1 MTTTVQAGPGT
12 AANLLFGPGANAAE
26 ALAQQ
31 ILSAPTG
38 LDQALERLPEA
49 TRHAA
54 VREAAAAAAGLLDVD
69 LDGLLLAGWR
79 AHRDLTGAARRT
91 LAVAGSTELVDLIR
105 HQVSV
110 AQEPSVAV
118 LVDGR
123 QVATIQLGLSV
134 DFDISALVAGIK
146 AGLLVAVHAGT
157 CDLTA
162 TLAIQGADVLT
173 ATSHFD
179 LPGVMRVSP
188 GIALLP
194 AADYPAAGPAR
205 PAGLLGADV
214 VVVFLDDVHGRLLR
228 GRAAGVDPDVARD
241 QVLLLN
247 RMGAFVLGHQPAG
260 PGVGAVV
267 QEQAVHV
274 LVPRLV
280 VVLDVLEVLVLIVIL
295 VEVEDGVGF
304 FFGQQLIQGLALGLL
319 VGGVTEPD
327 PGRPPLR
334 RYDATVQG
342 IVPRRAAQRVG
353 RVLDLGVLQVLGLM
367 AGLVR
372 HGSAPFC
379 QADQTNLS
387 RPGRTR
393 RFRRYRWLFPGTQAV
408 ASWPPSTTRTWPVM

>member
-12 AANLLFGPGANAAE
+12 ATNLLFGPGANAAE
-26 ALAQQ
+26 ALTRQ

-49 TRHAA
+49 TRQAA

-91 LAVAGSTELVDLIR
+91 LAAPGSTELVDLIR

-146 AGLLVAVHAGT
+146 AGLLVAIHSGT
-157 CDLTA
+157 CDVTA
-162 TLAIQGADVLT
+162 TLAIQGTDVLT
-173 ATSHFD
+173 ASSHLD

-188 GIALLP
+188 GIPLLP
-194 AADYPAAGPAR
+194 AGDYPAAGPAR
-205 PAGLLGADV
+205 PAALLGADV

-241 QVLLLN
+241 QVLFLV
-247 RMGAFVLGHQPAG
+247 RMGAFVLGHQAG

-280 VVLDVLEVLVLIVIL
+280 VVLDVLEVLVLVVIL
-295 VEVEDGVGF
+295 VEVEDRVGF
-304 FFGQQLIQGLALGLL
+304 LFGQQLIQGLALGLL
-319 VGGVTEPD
+319 GGGVTEPD

-372 HGSAPFC
+372 HGSAPFR

-393 RFRRYRWLFPGTQAV
+393 RFRRHRWLFPGL
-408 ASWPPSTTRTWPVM
+408 RR

>member
-38 LDQALERLPEA
+38 LDQALEQLPQA

-69 LDGLLLAGWR
+69 LDSLLLAGWR

-91 LAVAGSTELVDLIR
+91 LAVPGSTELVDLIR

-162 TLAIQGADVLT
+162 TLAIQGTDVLT

-179 LPGVMRVSP
+179 LPGVIRVSP

-214 VVVFLDDVHGRLLR
+214 VVVFLDDVHGRLLG
-228 GRAAGVDPDVARD
+228 GRAAAVDADIGGD
-241 QVLLLN
+241 QVLLLV
-247 RMGAFVLGHQPAG
+247 RMRALVLGDQPAG
-260 PGVGAVV
+260 SRVGAVV
-267 QEQAVHV
+267 EQQAVHV
-274 LVPRLV
+274 LVARV
-280 VVLDVLEVLVLIVIL
+280 VVLVRVLFFLLLFLFLVVAELGFGEVQ
-295 VEVEDGVGF
+295 GVVRLF
-304 FFGQQLIQGLALGLL
+304 LGQQLVQGLPFRLFLLG
-319 VGGVTEPD
+319 GAEPD

-334 RYDATVQG
+334 GHDAPVQR
-342 IVPRRAAQRVG
+342 IVAWGAVQRIGAVQDLE
-353 RVLDLGVLQVLGLM
+353 VLEILGLA

-372 HGSAPFC
+372 H
-379 QADQTNLS
+379 L
-387 RPGRTR
+387 
-393 RFRRYRWLFPGTQAV
+393 
-408 ASWPPSTTRTWPVM
+408 

>member
-12 AANLLFGPGANAAE
+12 ATNLLFGPGANAAE
-26 ALAQQ
+26 ALTRQ

-38 LDQALERLPEA
+38 LDQALERLPET
-49 TRHAA
+49 TRQAA

-91 LAVAGSTELVDLIR
+91 LAAPGSTELVDLIR

-146 AGLLVAVHAGT
+146 AGLLVAIHSGT
-157 CDLTA
+157 CDVTA
-162 TLAIQGADVLT
+162 TLAIQGTDVLT
-173 ATSHFD
+173 ASSHLD

-188 GIALLP
+188 GIPLLP
-194 AADYPAAGPAR
+194 AGDYPAAGPAR
-205 PAGLLGADV
+205 PAALLGADV

-241 QVLLLN
+241 QVLFLV
-247 RMGAFVLGHQPAG
+247 RMGAFVLGHQPG

-280 VVLDVLEVLVLIVIL
+280 VVLDVFEVLVLVVIV
-295 VEVEDGVGF
+295 VEVEDRVGF
-304 FFGQQLIQGLALGLL
+304 LFGQQLIQGLAFGLL
-319 VGGVTEPD
+319 GGGVAEPD

-353 RVLDLGVLQVLGLM
+353 RVLDLGVLQVFGLM

-372 HGSAPFC
+372 HGSAPFR

-393 RFRRYRWLFPGTQAV
+393 RFRRHRWLFPGTQAV

>member
-26 ALAQQ
+26 ALARQ

-79 AHRDLTGAARRT
+79 AHHDLTGAARRT
-91 LAVAGSTELVDLIR
+91 LAVPGSTELVDLIR

-134 DFDISALVAGIK
+134 DFDISALVAGVK

-162 TLAIQGADVLT
+162 TLAIQGTDVLT

-194 AADYPAAGPAR
+194 AGDYPAAGPAR
-205 PAGLLGADV
+205 PAGLLRADV
-214 VVVFLDDVHGRLLR
+214 VVVFLDDVHGGFLG
-228 GRAAGVDPDVARD
+228 GRAAAVDTDVGGH
-241 QVLLLN
+241 QVLLLV
-247 RMGAFVLGHQPAG
+247 RMGALVLGDQPAG
-260 PGVGAVV
+260 SRVGTVV
-267 QEQAVHV
+267 EQQAVHV
-274 LVPRLV
+274 LVARV
-280 VVLDVLEVLVLIVIL
+280 VVLVRVLFFLFLFLFLVVAELGFGEVQ
-295 VEVEDGVGF
+295 GVVRLF
-304 FFGQQLIQGLALGLL
+304 LGQQLVQGLPFRLFLLG
-319 VGGVTEPD
+319 GAEPD
-327 PGRPPLR
+327 PGRPPLGGH
-334 RYDATVQG
+334 DAPVQR
-342 IVPRRAAQRVG
+342 IVTRGAVQRIG
-353 RVLDLGVLQVLGLM
+353 AIQDLEVLEILGLG

-372 HGSAPFC
+372 H
-379 QADQTNLS
+379 L
-387 RPGRTR
+387 
-393 RFRRYRWLFPGTQAV
+393 
-408 ASWPPSTTRTWPVM
+408 